1 MNIFLLNLESDYLK
15 LQLKTVFLV
24 KKHAWRGKI
33 FHRKKIKEG
42 KE

>member
-33 FHRKKIKEG
+33 FYRKKIKT
-42 KE
+42 